1 MVEWLRNRHGNW
13 MELGDVGRCQVGYES
28 LGKIRRAFLGSQ
40 NMQRNTA
47 CSRAER
53 PSPRAGGH
61 VLSGM

>member
-1 MVEWLRNRHGNW
+1 